1 MNEEKKL
8 RLKNYEFYLENP
20 FFNSNKLYSSY
31 DEYLFDLSSASFR
44 FMDFF
49 EKPLE
54 NFSKGINENEVIKFY
69 KTNPYLLSGAKRDV
83 CKINGNYFSSNGGYI
98 LANKCGTKG
107 IHIIQM
113 IRIKPE
119 KFETIAH
126 HNLLSTIDEE
136 LTLGDKLIIKK
147 IAKDVFYHTLDSAL
161 NDEIDSNF
169 GMTLFLMLNEAA
181 LAQLDKYG
189 FKHENERILNVKLK
203 I

>member
-8 RLKNYEFYLENP
+8 KLKNYEFYIENP
-20 FFNSNKLYSSY
+20 FFNSNKSYSSY
-31 DEYLFDLSSASFR
+31 DEYLFDLDSASFR
-44 FMDFF
+44 FREFF

-54 NFSKGINENEVIKFY
+54 NFSRGINENEVIKFY

-83 CKINGNYFSSNGGYI
+83 CKINGDYFISNSGYM
-98 LANKCGTKG
+98 TKG
-107 IHIIQM
+107 IHLIQM

-147 IAKDVFYHTLDSAL
+147 IAKDVFYHTLDSAS